1 MISEN
6 FGFRLLFFLAS
17 MPISSLML
25 LGLAERPYT
34 ISIEGCESGSI
45 TPELVQLLGGE
56 FRPIAGWAAEE
67 LCSFRGNL
75 MEDHA
80 DTFHVHGPAGEY
92 RVRMGQDDGPINYI
106 DARLTLPAGQNGAT
120 FTLALQEHLWE
131 PDAAPC
137 TTGIRVYRMQDFCRA
152 YPRREYFPD
161 TPQASL
167 TPQAAADG
175 NRLAP
180 VCLPF
185 GIYVIEERRT
195 PRDADQSPC
204 THYYLEVAPR

>member
-1 MISEN
+1 MKRCC
-6 FGFRLLFFLAS
+6 RLLCFLAS
-17 MPISSLML
+17 LPVLSLLL

-45 TPELVQLLGGE
+45 EPVQVRLLGGV

-67 LCSFRGNL
+67 LCSFCGNL

-106 DARLTLPAGQNGAT
+106 DALLTLPSGQDGAA
-120 FTLALQEHLWE
+120 FTLTLQEHLWE
-131 PDAAPC
+131 PNDPTC

-152 YPRREYFPD
+152 YPRWEYFPD
-161 TPQASL
+161 TPQAPL

-175 NRLAP
+175 NRMEP

-185 GIYVIEERRT
+185 GTYIIEERRT
-195 PRDADQSPC
+195 PHDADQSPC

>member
-1 MISEN
+1 M
-6 FGFRLLFFLAS
+6 FLRLLFFLAS
-17 MPISSLML
+17 LPVLSLLL

-45 TPELVQLLGGE
+45 DPVQVRLLGGV
-56 FRPIAGWAAEE
+56 FRPVAGLMAKE

-106 DARLTLPAGQNGAT
+106 DACLTLPAGQDGAS

-131 PDAAPC
+131 PNDPTC

-161 TPQASL
+161 TPQAPL

-175 NRLAP
+175 NRMEP

-185 GIYVIEERRT
+185 GTYVIEERRT

-204 THYYLEVAPR
+204 THYYLEVAPRP

>member
-1 MISEN
+1 MKRCC
-6 FGFRLLFFLAS
+6 RLLCFLAS
-17 MPISSLML
+17 LPVLSLLL

-45 TPELVQLLGGE
+45 EPVQVRLLGGV
-56 FRPIAGWAAEE
+56 FRPIAGLMAKE

-106 DARLTLPAGQNGAT
+106 DARLTLPAGQDGAT

-131 PDAAPC
+131 PNDPTC

-161 TPQASL
+161 PPQAPL
-167 TPQAAADG
+167 TPQAAAG
-175 NRLAP
+175 GL
-180 VCLPF
+180 
-185 GIYVIEERRT
+185 
-195 PRDADQSPC
+195 SSS
-204 THYYLEVAPR
+204 VARW